1 MTTDTF
7 DLARFVDAQNGC
19 YDAVKRELGAGRK
32 QTHWMWFVFPQVRG
46 LGRSAMAAKYG
57 IAGREEAL
65 AYIAHPVLSARLVE
79 CTELVIAA
87 APRTASDIFGHP
99 DEMKFHSSMTLF
111 DAVRPR
117 AEFAKALD
125 LFFDGARDEATMRL
139 LDAG

>member
-46 LGRSAMAAKYG
+46 LGSSPRAVKYG
-57 IAGREEAL
+57 ISGREEAR
-65 AYIAHPVLSARLVE
+65 AYLAHPVLSARLAE

-87 APRTASDIFGHP
+87 APRTATDIFGHP
-99 DEMKFHSSMTLF
+99 DNLKFHSSMTLF
-111 DAVRPR
+111 DVVKPNANY
-117 AEFAKALD
+117 AEALRV
-125 LFFDGARDEATMRL
+125 FFDAQRDEATVQM
-139 LDAG
+139 LDRG